1 MGPLDILLGVLALA
15 SLGLMARNLLATG
28 KIRVPVRPP
37 SGEGPVYVRGRPVR
51 PLIYTAGLPRD
62 KPDAGMGA
70 RIAQIIRQS
79 GLDATIAFTLLR
91 ADKPDLIRRLERD
104 IERARLAYE
113 ATGSP
118 RYRERLESLQKMY
131 TDIARSTR
139 PYVGGTTLIIWAS
152 SGQEAEARAVK
163 TLIEAETGLSFR
175 EHSRGLVSALL
186 EHDTLVGG
194 EPPTLPL
201 PWTSEPSENSVAIG
215 VDPDYGGLVGL
226 EWPRDFETHVG
237 VIGPTGKGKTVLL
250 LGIVMQ
256 LSLPSLPEPP
266 AIVVIDPKGDLASM
280 VSRSVPNAR
289 ILSSAREA
297 CESRAVYIV
306 TPSASEE
313 GDSVIRELL
322 DCYVRGEASHR
333 TVLVVDEAWRFL
345 SGDAVRYVESSVR
358 QGRSLGLHIVYST
371 QSFDDISE
379 TIAENTG
386 VLIVFGGTAESYRRK
401 AARLGIPGEE
411 LSYLPVGTAIL
422 RRRGRT
428 RRVRIFNFEAYLQP
442 GTALNK
448 A

>member
-1 MGPLDILLGVLALA
+1 MGPLDILLGALALA
-15 SLGLMARNLLATG
+15 SLGLMARNLLATER
-28 KIRVPVRPP
+28 IRVPVRPA
-37 SGEGPVYVRGRPVR
+37 GAEEAVYIRGRPVR

-62 KPDAGMGA
+62 KPDPSMGA

-79 GLDATIAFTLLR
+79 GLDATISFTLLR
-91 ADKPDLIRRLERD
+91 ADKPDLLRRLEKD

-118 RYRERLESLQKMY
+118 RYRERLEVLQRMY

-139 PYVGGTTLIIWAS
+139 PYVGGTTLIIWAD
-152 SGQEAEARAVK
+152 SGREAEARAVK

-175 EHSRGLVSALL
+175 EHQKSLVSALL
-186 EHDTLVGG
+186 KHETLLGG
-194 EPPTLPL
+194 EPPHLPL
-201 PWTSEPSENSVAIG
+201 PWTGEPGENSVAIG

-250 LGIVMQ
+250 LGLVMQ

-266 AIVVIDPKGDLASM
+266 AIVVIDPKGDLAEM
-280 VSRSVPNAR
+280 VARGVPGTR
-289 ILSSAREA
+289 VLSSPGEA
-297 CESRAVYIV
+297 CEARAVYIV
-306 TPSASEE
+306 PPDTAEN
-313 GDSVIRELL
+313 GGAVIRELL
-322 DCYVRGEASHR
+322 DCYTRGDARHR

-345 SGDAVRYVESSVR
+345 DGEAAKYIESSVR

-401 AARLGIPGEE
+401 AARLGIPGED

-428 RRVRIFNFEAYLQP
+428 RRVRVFNFEAYLQP
-442 GTALNK
+442 GDIVK
-448 A
+448 